1 MKTAY
6 DIVLKPVIT
15 EQSMFEIGGVS
26 EEEAREALRLAQNK
40 LPIKTKIIAKE
51 APETENGGE

>member
-1 MKTAY
+1 MAIKSF
-6 DIVLKPVIT
+6 KPYT
-15 EQSMFEIGGVS
+15 PSRRNMFEIGGVS

-40 LPIKTKIIAKE
+40 LPIRTKIIAKE